1 MTTET
6 TTDMITAEEAEKLLD
21 GTTPGL
27 TDHCLYH
34 CGKRVAECPC
44 MRDLAAKHA
53 LATAAPDLAR
63 TVIALHAQL
72 ADAQAAQAMVR
83 DRAEKAEAERVSEW
97 NKRRDAD
104 SSRNVARAACDTMRA
119 DRDRLAAANA
129 VLEAKVAGLVEAVKP
144 FDAVGGTLFSKNW
157 NMSDIVFDGGPMR
170 SDCLFFEDFLNLR
183 AALATQEAGTC

>member
-183 AALATQEAGTC
+183 AALATQEAGT